1 MSKGLFLKYTI
12 CLIIIGWTLSLG
24 ARVCSAQN
32 RAPVFDP
39 VAQCFVSEPDTD
51 DLNLHGGGL
60 EGGTFT
66 TCYVSEGESLEVYVR
81 ATDPD
86 GDSVGIA
93 VLNPP
98 PTSLFADLGE
108 GEASLLLVPDYTG
121 PSSSTQSPFVLFFV
135 ASDGELSAQL
145 RVSINVINVNRE
157 PELIM
162 PESLQV
168 AAGNQLVFQVRAE
181 DPDFEEV
188 TIQAHNLPSQAVFEQ
203 ESGLFSWQPQLADTG
218 CWSITFQAIDPCGG
232 NSYGESQVKVLTPST
247 FSLSLGVERT
257 LLGGMVNVPINLINS
272 VSIAGMELLI
282 EYDPT
287 IFHFLDVSNL
297 GTRTENWEYLIHH
310 EKTWG
315 SDEQI
320 KILGIA
326 DFPNQV
332 SQLPLMPDSG
342 TILFL
347 KFQVS
352 GDPHLDGLLA
362 PLEFF
367 SFDFT
372 DNTFSTP
379 RGQFITQ
386 QMINVNQGGVL
397 LSSGEVL
404 IGDVNGNGLAF
415 EVGDAVKLARS
426 LTGLTVLT
434 EQQLI
439 NSDVNQDGRFA
450 TLSDLV
456 YLLNKIIE
464 QGTVPRIDGDQPDQ
478 VVEVKITEQPLQN
491 LLRLDSNTPVGGILV
506 IFKGEKA
513 KVENIQLSPEAEGL
527 DLHIYQEGDE
537 FRVMV
542 ISQEAMPLP
551 TGESYLFSFVGEG
564 YDTVEISAA
573 NQEGE
578 LMAVKQE
585 QEGSSLPIKHSLHQN
600 FPNPFNPSTSIRYY
614 VGGDCPVKVSLKIYN
629 VAGQLVRTLLDDRKS
644 PGEYQVIW
652 DGNNESGQ
660 EVSSGMYFYKLQ
672 VSDYTETK
680 KMVLLR

>member
-24 ARVCSAQN
+24 AGDCFAQN

-51 DLNLHGGGL
+51 GLELHGGSL

-66 TCYVSEGESLEVYVR
+66 TCYVSEGESLEVYVT

-86 GDSVGIA
+86 GDSVGIS

-98 PTSLFADLGE
+98 PASLFADLGD
-108 GEASLLLVPDYTG
+108 GGASLLWVPEYTG
-121 PSSSTQSPFVLFFV
+121 PGSSSQSPFVLFFV

-162 PESLQV
+162 PDSLQV
-168 AAGNQLVFQVRAE
+168 AAGNRLVFQVRAE

-188 TIQAHNLPSQAVFEQ
+188 TIEALNLPSEAVFEQ
-203 ESGLFSWQPQLADTG
+203 ESGVFSWQPQLADTG
-218 CWSITFQAIDPCGG
+218 YWPITFQAMDPCGG
-232 NSYGESQVKVLTPST
+232 NSYGESQVNVLTPST
-247 FSLSLGVERT
+247 FSLNLGVEKT
-257 LLGGMVNVPINLINS
+257 LLGSIVDVPVNLINS
-272 VSIAGMELLI
+272 ASIGGMELLVK
-282 EYDPT
+282 YDPT
-287 IFHFLDVSNL
+287 IFRFLDVSNVD
-297 GTRTENWEYLIHH
+297 TRTENWEYLIHH

-315 SDEQI
+315 ADEQV
-320 KILGIA
+320 KIVGIA

-332 SQLPLMPDSG
+332 SQLPLRPDSG
-342 TILFL
+342 IILYL

-352 GDPHLDGLLA
+352 ADPYLDGLLA
-362 PLEFF
+362 SLEFT
-367 SFDFT
+367 SLDFT

-379 RGQFITQ
+379 QGQFITQ
-386 QMINVNQGGVL
+386 EMINLNPGGVL

-415 EVGDAVKLARS
+415 EVGDAVKLTRS
-426 LTGLTVLT
+426 LMGLTVLT

-456 YLLNKIIE
+456 FLINKILE
-464 QGTVPRIDGDQPDQ
+464 QETVPQTDGDQPDQ
-478 VVEVKITEQPLQN
+478 VAVVKITEGFSQSSLQ
-491 LLRLDSNTPVGGILV
+491 LDSDTPVGGALV
-506 IFKGEKA
+506 VFKGEDT
-513 KVENIQLSPEAEGL
+513 KVENVSLSPEAEGL
-527 DLHIYQEGDE
+527 DLHVHQVGDE

-542 ISQEAMPLP
+542 ISKEAVPLP
-551 TGESYLFSFVGEG
+551 TDGSYLFSFSGEG
-564 YDTVEISAA
+564 YDTVEISLAD
-573 NQEGE
+573 QQGE
-578 LMAVKQE
+578 LMSVRQE
-585 QEGSSLPIKHSLHQN
+585 SDGSSLPPRYSLYQN
-600 FPNPFNPSTSIRYY
+600 YPNPFNPSTSIRYF
-614 VGGDCPVKVSLKIYN
+614 VGGDTPVEVSLKIYN
-629 VAGQLVRTLLDDRKS
+629 VAGQLVRTLLNDRKS
-644 PGEYQVIW
+644 PGEYDVIW
-652 DGNNESGQ
+652 NGKNESGQ